1 LVVSDSAGRDVIS
14 ISEWDSVPIGGT
26 VVPGFEP
33 VVEAFRRNF
42 TDRNELGAAVAAF
55 RGSECLVD
63 LWGGWKD
70 TDKTQPWV
78 EDTMVLVF
86 STTKGMSAVAMA
98 VAMSRGLLSVHDRVA
113 LRWPEFA
120 SKGKAEITVGGL
132 LAHQAGIPVI
142 DTPLTPD
149 LLANHDRL
157 AHAIAGQA
165 PLWEPGARHGYHALG
180 LGFYQ
185 SELIRRTDPGGR
197 TVGRF
202 FAEEVAAPLGVEFYI
217 GLPSEVDS
225 ERVAPIDGFHPLQM
239 ALHLNTLPAG
249 MVLAYLWPRS
259 TTNRTMSN
267 PKVRTPADFD
277 RPQWREVEFPS
288 AGGIG
293 QVRAVARIYAELA
306 ASGSRLGVTP
316 EVLRTLEQP
325 FAAPTEGRRDVVLK
339 VDMTYAGGFAK
350 PPSFEFGTDGRAYG
364 TMGAG
369 GSFGFADPATGV
381 GFCYA
386 GNRMGFH
393 LWDDPRERSLRH
405 AVFKCLA
412 ATDNPAGTEPS

>member
-1 LVVSDSAGRDVIS
+1 MSDSVGRDVVS
-14 ISEWDSVPIGGT
+14 ISEGGSAPIGGT
-26 VVPGFEP
+26 VIRGFEP
-33 VVEAFRRNF
+33 VVDAFRRNF
-42 TDRNELGAAVAAF
+42 NDRNELGAAVAAF

-70 TDKTQPWV
+70 TEKTQPWAH
-78 EDTMVLVF
+78 DTLVLMF
-86 STTKGMSAVAMA
+86 STTKGMSGVAMA
-98 VAMSRGLLSVHDRVA
+98 VAMSRGLFSVHDRVA
-113 LRWPEFA
+113 VHWPEFA
-120 SKGKAEITVGGL
+120 SSGKGEITVGGL
-132 LAHQAGIPVI
+132 LAHQAGVPAI

-149 LLANHDRL
+149 LLADHDRL
-157 AHAIAGQA
+157 AHVIAGQA
-165 PLWEPGARHGYHALG
+165 PLWEPGTRHGYHALN

-197 TVGRF
+197 TLGRF
-202 FAEEVAAPLGVEFYI
+202 FAEEVAASLGVEFYI
-217 GLPSEVDS
+217 GLPGEVNS

-239 ALHLNTLPAG
+239 ALHLNTLPAR

-277 RPQWREVEFPS
+277 RPEWREVEFPS

-316 EVLRTLEQP
+316 EVIRALEQP
-325 FAAPTEGRRDVVLK
+325 YAAPTEGPRDAVLK

-350 PPSFEFGTDGRAYG
+350 PPSFEFGTDRRAYG

-369 GSFGFADPATGV
+369 GSFGFADPTSEV

-393 LWDDPRERSLRH
+393 LWDDPREQTLRR
-405 AVFKCLA
+405 AVFECLT
-412 ATDNPAGTEPS
+412 ATDLTASTP